1 MAAVETPK
9 KKIVPL
15 YDIHVA
21 LTEDTYRGMTSGQFS
36 EKVLAGLHQGFGLP
50 REVLRQGFRDLL
62 RDMITQH
69 FPKMRCSVARGLFE
83 SRCPD
88 LPEIV
93 GSMPP
98 SARRQFDNMLCAMDA
113 LETIMAIHMEEQVAE
128 RAKAFSRT
136 ARKNNTPAK
145 S

>member
-1 MAAVETPK
+1 MEAVATPK

-21 LTEDTYRGMTSGQFS
+21 LTEDTYKGMTQGQFS

-62 RDMITQH
+62 KNTIAEN
-69 FPKMRCSVARGLFE
+69 FPKMRCSVTRALFE
-83 SRCPD
+83 SRCPE

-93 GSMPP
+93 GSMPTM
-98 SARRQFDNMLCAMDA
+98 SKRQFDCMLCAMDA
-113 LETIMAIHMEEQVAE
+113 LETMMAVHMEWQVAE

-145 S
+145 